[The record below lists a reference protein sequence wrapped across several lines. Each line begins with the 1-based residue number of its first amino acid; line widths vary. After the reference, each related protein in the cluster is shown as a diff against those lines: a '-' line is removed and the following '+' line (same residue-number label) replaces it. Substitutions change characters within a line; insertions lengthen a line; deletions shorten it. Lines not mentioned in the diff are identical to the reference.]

1 MKKIQISITFA
12 LSSLGLFS
20 QSNQSIWTEVSEAK
34 IVISGKRE
42 IVPEKYK
49 TYHLDLISL
58 RNQLSFAPNDK
69 DVLINNSTTIVNLP
83 MPNGQIQQFKVVEAP
98 VMDNALQIGFPN
110 IKTYSIKG
118 IDDVYANG
126 KIDITEF
133 GFHGMIRSTNGDIFI
148 DPYCQKNTEN
158 YITYYTSDFIKPLNE
173 RGICQGVI
181 DDAGINSKIS
191 APSALIC
198 AGPNLRTYRLA
209 IACTGQ
215 YAVAAT
221 GSATPTT
228 SQILAKV
235 VTTVN
240 RVDGVYETEV
250 AVRMVLVAS
259 TTLTLYGKTAT
270 TAVIAPA
277 PTATAQPFTGNS
289 NANTLITESQT
300 VINNQ
305 IGSANYDIG
314 HTFSTGG
321 GGLANL
327 GCVCGTSKA
336 KGITG
341 SSSPVGDPYDI
352 DYVAHEMGHQFSGN
366 HTFRAAT
373 GSCAGN
379 GNLSTSVE
387 PGSGVSIMAYAGI
400 CTSTND
406 LDPHSIAYF
415 HAVSY
420 DEIMNFTN
428 VGGGNSCKVLT
439 TSGNNA
445 PVVAG
450 LSAFTIPANTP
461 FILTGSA
468 TDPDVGDVLTYQW
481 EEFDAGTTF
490 GNWNSGAKP
499 FFRSYNPVPSTSRMF
514 PTLAVVLSGSL
525 QATIGEYTPTTA
537 QTLKFRFTARDNKMG
552 GGGVCSAT
560 TIVTV
565 NGTGPFAVTSQST
578 TGIVYPSGSSQVV
591 SWSVAG
597 TSGAPINCANVN
609 IYVSK
614 DAGLTFS
621 LVLAGTPNDGLET
634 ITMPN
639 LLVSS
644 TTCRVKVE
652 AVGNIFFDL
661 NDFDFTI
668 SAFNGL
674 NWIIRTNS
682 IGLQLYPNPFSSS
695 VKIDINGNSNLEVS
709 KTVINVY
716 DIIGNILRAEA
727 VKLTENFSKVYDFS
741 DLANGSYIIEVTDGK
756 QKAVARLIKM

>member
-1 MKKIQISITFA
+1 MKKTLLYLVILA
-12 LSSLGLFS
+12 SSVGAIA
-20 QSNQSIWTEVSEAK
+20 QSNQSVWSEITESK
-34 IVISGKRE
+34 ITISGKRE
-42 IVPEKYK
+42 IIPEKYK
-49 TYHLDLISL
+49 TYHLDLLSL
-58 RNQLSFAPNDK
+58 KNTLLSAPNDK
-69 DVLINNSTTIVNLP
+69 DVAINNSTTIVNLP
-83 MPNGQIQQFKVVEAP
+83 MPNGQIQQFKVVESP
-98 VMDNALQIGFPN
+98 VMDIALQLSFPT

-118 IDDVYANG
+118 IDDEYANG
-126 KIDITEF
+126 KIDVTEF
-133 GFHGMIRSTNGDIFI
+133 GFHGMIRTTKGDIFI
-148 DPYCQKNTEN
+148 DPYCQKNIED
-158 YITYYTSDFIKPLNE
+158 YITYYTNDFIKPFNE
-173 RGICQGVI
+173 RGTCQGII
-181 DDAGINSKIS
+181 DEAGLNNKIS

-209 IACTGQ
+209 VACTGE

-221 GSATPTT
+221 GLPTPTKAQT
-228 SQILAKV
+228 LAKV
-235 VTTVN
+235 VISVN

-250 AVRMVLVAS
+250 AVRLVLVPT
-259 TTLTLYGKTAT
+259 TTLVLYIVPNTGFT
-270 TAVIAPA
+270 TAENNN
-277 PTATAQPFTGNS
+277 AT
-289 NANTLITESQT
+289 TLITKSQSIIT
-300 VINNQ
+300 TN
-305 IGSANYDIG
+305 IGTANFDIG

-327 GCVCGTSKA
+327 GCVCNATTKA
-336 KGITG
+336 SGITG
-341 SSSPVGDPYDI
+341 SPSPVGDAYDI

-373 GSCAGN
+373 GSCSGN

-400 CTSTND
+400 CTATND

-439 TSGNNA
+439 ASGNNA

-450 LSAFTIPANTP
+450 LTAYTIPANTP

-499 FFRSYNPVPSTSRMF
+499 FFRSYNPVTSTSRMF

-578 TGIVYPSGSSQVV
+578 TGIVYPSGSSQAI

-609 IYVSK
+609 IYVSS
-614 DAGLTFS
+614 DAGLTFT
-621 LVLAGTPNDGLET
+621 LALASTPNDGLET

-639 LLVSS
+639 LIVSS
-644 TTCRVKVE
+644 TTCRVKVA

-661 NDFDFTI
+661 NDKNFTI
-668 SAFNGL
+668 SAVTGL
-674 NWIIRTNS
+674 NSFAGVNA
-682 IGLQLYPNPFSSS
+682 IGLQLYPNPFSST
-695 VKIDINGNSNLEVS
+695 VKIDISHNSNLIAE

-716 DIIGNILRAEA
+716 DIIGNIVRTETI
-727 VKLTENFSKVYDFS
+727 KLSENFSKDFDFS